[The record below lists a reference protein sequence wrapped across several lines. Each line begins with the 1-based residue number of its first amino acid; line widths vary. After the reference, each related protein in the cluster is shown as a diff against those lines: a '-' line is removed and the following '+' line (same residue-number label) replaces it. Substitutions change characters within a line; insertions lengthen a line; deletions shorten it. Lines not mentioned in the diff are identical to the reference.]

1 MIPGGNTARM
11 AWLLLALPVSFAAI
25 AVAQQSVATAPQ
37 SVEFFEAR
45 IRPVLASNCY
55 DCHTDQRNGGL
66 RVDSR
71 EALLKGGRRGPAIVP
86 GDPDNSLLM
95 QAVRQTND
103 ALKMP
108 KGGRLAPAEI
118 DALAEW
124 IRGGAVWPAA
134 PPAGGSGGRS
144 WHVAEE
150 RHRSLHCREA
160 GTRRPGPGRP
170 RRQAHVDPARVARP
184 DGAAARSEEH

>member
-1 MIPGGNTARM
+1 MIFGVLLTAFN
-11 AWLLLALPVSFAAI
+11 VVAAGQQP
-25 AVAQQSVATAPQ
+25 AATEAQS
-37 SVEFFEAR
+37 SEFFEAR
-45 IRPVLASNCY
+45 VRPVLASNCY
-55 DCHTDQRNGGL
+55 ECHTDQRNGGL

-108 KGGRLAPAEI
+108 KGGRLAPAEF

-134 PPAGGSGGRS
+134 PPATTVSTS
-144 WHVAEE
+144 V
-150 RHRSLHCREA
+150 
-160 GTRRPGPGRP
+160 P
-170 RRQAHVDPARVARP
+170 
-184 DGAAARSEEH
+184 GAAASNTVAGSRAAAYAITPEQRAFWSFQPIRRPAVPAVSHGTWPKSDIDRFIV